1 MRKKITLIG
10 AGQIGG
16 TLAHLITIKELGDV
30 VLFDVA
36 EGVAKGKAL
45 DIAQSTS
52 INGSNINL
60 IGTSSY
66 EDIKNSDVIIITA
79 GIPRKPGMTRDDLL
93 GTNLKII
100 KQVAEGIKKNSPN
113 AFVICITNPLDVI
126 VMALQKYSGLPT
138 NKVVGMAGI
147 LDSSRFKYFLSQELK
162 VPVKN
167 ISSLVLGGHGNT
179 MVPMLDHTTVNG
191 KSLKKLISKEK
202 LDKIIDRTR
211 KGGGEINK
219 LLEKGSAFYAPA
231 TAGVEMAES
240 YIKDLK
246 KTLPCAAYLNGEYGV
261 KNLYAG
267 VPVIIGKNGIE
278 KVWPPNLLIN
288 WEMYSNILFKV
299 DDIAAISF
307 DIGVELYDFNTIKEY
322 EELAV
327 FSGSEDQIVSS
338 LTRSATKDVHYE
350 ELTVHELSP
359 EKLFPSYPFESIKEA
374 VLNKFVWIGRVCS
387 VAIAIYSIVSFLR
400 SICTGIVDCI
410 YLRRIGARVR
420 DLCTFAI
427 SPNTYF
433 LNTLPP
439 RYENTYADIYPSEKP
454 KP

>member
-1 MRKKITLIG
+1 MKKKISLIG

-16 TLAHLITIKELGDV
+16 TLAHLICIKELADV

-36 EGVAKGKAL
+36 EGIAKGKAL

-52 INGSNINL
+52 VDGYDINL
-60 IGTSSY
+60 SGTSNY

-93 GTNLKII
+93 ETNLKII

-113 AFVICITNPLDVI
+113 AFVICITNPLDII

-167 ISSLVLGGHGNT
+167 INTLVLGGHGDT
-179 MVPMLDHTTVNG
+179 MVPMPNRTTVNG
-191 KSLKKLISKEK
+191 KPLNQIIKKEK
-202 LDKIIDRTR
+202 LDLIIDRTR
-211 KGGGEINK
+211 KGGAEVVK

-231 TAGVEMAES
+231 ASGIEMAES

-267 VPVIIGKNGIE
+267 VPVIIGSSGVE
-278 KVWPPNLLIN
+278 KV
-288 WEMYSNILFKV
+288 
-299 DDIAAISF
+299 
-307 DIGVELYDFNTIKEY
+307 VEFTLNEY
-322 EELAV
+322 EKKNFDL
-327 FSGSEDQIVSS
+327 
-338 LTRSATKDVHYE
+338 
-350 ELTVHELSP
+350 
-359 EKLFPSYPFESIKEA
+359 SIKA
-374 VLNKFVWIGRVCS
+374 VKALMVKAKEI
-387 VAIAIYSIVSFLR
+387 
-400 SICTGIVDCI
+400 D
-410 YLRRIGARVR
+410 
-420 DLCTFAI
+420 
-427 SPNTYF
+427 
-433 LNTLPP
+433 
-439 RYENTYADIYPSEKP
+439 P
-454 KP
+454 KLSN